1 LLFNFL
7 FLLNSIIATPG
18 RFLHICI
25 EMNLKLSSIEYVVF
39 DEADRLFEM
48 GFKEQL
54 NEILHKLPS
63 ENRQTLLFS
72 ATMPQSL
79 VEFARAGLQNPV
91 LIRLDVESKL
101 SDKLKLAF
109 FQCRIEDKLA
119 ILVYL
124 LNNVIKAVK
133 NPSDT
138 QEMEGKQRLEQT
150 LIFVATKHHVEFLKS
165 LLDTLGFNASYAYS
179 SLDQTARQINI
190 AKFQAKKTAIMIVTD
205 VAARGIDIPM
215 LDNVINFNFPAK
227 AKLFVHR
234 VGRVA
239 RAGQYGSS
247 YSLVTNDELPY
258 MHELHEFLT
267 KQIRFA
273 SDDMEPDG

>member
-1 LLFNFL
+1 
-7 FLLNSIIATPG
+7 
-18 RFLHICI
+18 
-25 EMNLKLSSIEYVVF
+25 MNLKLSSIEYVVF

-54 NEILHKLPS
+54 NEILYKLPT

-72 ATMPQSL
+72 ATLPQSL

-119 ILVYL
+119 ILIYL
-124 LNNVIKAVK
+124 LNNVIKSVK
-133 NPSDT
+133 NPSQDAY
-138 QEMEGKQRLEQT
+138 QSRLQQT
-150 LIFVATKHHVEFLKS
+150 IIFVATKHHVEFLKS
-165 LLDTLGFNASYAYS
+165 LLDSLGYNTSYAYS

-190 AKFQAKKTAIMIVTD
+190 AKFQAKKTSIMIVTD

-239 RAGQYGSS
+239 RAGEHGNS
-247 YSLVTNDELPY
+247 YSLVSNDELPY
-258 MHELHEFLT
+258 MHELHEFLA

-273 SDDMEPDG
+273 SDDIQPEGLFHTI